1 MEACWARAAPPGP
14 TPDLAAMGLGQ
25 EPWTEETDLGRRRD
39 SESIAPSRPC
49 HFRVDFFYFQVS
61 VAGSDSAITISP
73 GRALVANHGR
83 VKSTPA
89 GEGWGGWDDLRI

>member
-1 MEACWARAAPPGP
+1 MEARWARAAPPGP

-49 HFRVDFFYFQVS
+49 HF
-61 VAGSDSAITISP
+61 
-73 GRALVANHGR
+73 
-83 VKSTPA
+83 
-89 GEGWGGWDDLRI
+89 

>member
-1 MEACWARAAPPGP
+1 MEACWARAAPRGP

-25 EPWTEETDLGRRRD
+25 EPWTEETDLGR
-39 SESIAPSRPC
+39 
-49 HFRVDFFYFQVS
+49 DFFYFQVS